1 MIPTRWRSFLILVGV
16 VVMSGWVAA
25 AQPPGGGATQPPGGG
40 FDFPEEEEDAP
51 SWAED
56 IRAQAVDIALVSA
69 FSVLAFVSFFRK
81 SVRLKYITLIASV
94 IYIGFWKSTL
104 LSIVNVFALF
114 GGNLPIFR
122 YSLAWYLL
130 AVITVVSTVL
140 WGRVYCGRICAFGAL
155 TQLMDQVLPAKW
167 RINVPRAIE
176 RRAAWIK
183 YGILAAVLIYFIVT
197 GNPGIYPYVEPFW
210 MFGLHLRT
218 PVLLA
223 LLGTL
228 LIATVFVRNLY
239 CRFLCPLGAFLG
251 ILSTLTVFRIKR
263 WSECKTCKICE
274 KACEWGAIKGPQIIM
289 TECVRCDDCERLYED
304 TKKCP
309 HHLIIIRKADIL
321 ARRAASPTP
330 ASLLTPVRPQNV
342 ARALSGNP
350 VPPVTGTGAIVSM
363 NSQRFNFAAVVL
375 SASRSWLSRRW
386 MPSAVMKSVCTG
398 RLLPSTSDGVTSS
411 AASLPANAT
420 PRALNHGA
428 TDA

>member
-1 MIPTRWRSFLILVGV
+1 MILARWRSFLILVGI

-25 AQPPGGGATQPPGGG
+25 AQPPAGGG
-40 FDFPEEEEDAP
+40 FDFPEEEEEAP
-51 SWAED
+51 SWSAD
-56 IRAQAVDIALVSA
+56 IRAQALDIGLVSA
-69 FSVLAFVSFFRK
+69 FSVLAFVSFFKK
-81 SVRLKYITLIASV
+81 SVTLKYVTLVASV

-104 LSIVNVFALF
+104 LSIVNVFSLF

-130 AVITVVSTVL
+130 AIITVVSTIL

-155 TQLMDQVLPAKW
+155 TQLMDQVLPSKW
-167 RINVPRAIE
+167 RVNVPRAIE
-176 RRAAWIK
+176 RRASLIK
-183 YGILAAVLIYFIVT
+183 YGILAGVIIYFIVT
-197 GNPGIYPYVEPFW
+197 GSPGIYPYVEPFW

-223 LLGTL
+223 MLGTL

-263 WSECKTCKICE
+263 WSECKTCRICE
-274 KACEWGAIKGPQIIM
+274 KACEWGAIKGPKIIM

-309 HHLIIIRKADIL
+309 HHLIIIRMADIL

-330 ASLLTPVRPQNV
+330 ISP
-342 ARALSGNP
+342 
-350 VPPVTGTGAIVSM
+350 
-363 NSQRFNFAAVVL
+363 
-375 SASRSWLSRRW
+375 
-386 MPSAVMKSVCTG
+386 
-398 RLLPSTSDGVTSS
+398 
-411 AASLPANAT
+411 
-420 PRALNHGA
+420 
-428 TDA
+428 